1 MKQYFRIT
9 MLWLAVAMIAPM
21 MTSCDEFFSLLDNPV
36 TPALRVYTETLV
48 VGEGH
53 SLKINA
59 TTQDHVM
66 LTYASSNPSVAIVD
80 AEGNVI
86 GVSEGKAT
94 ITVTAQGDDDYY
106 RNQIFGTNT
115 HTVDVAVVKYDPTAI
130 KLLADA
136 QKEGALVSITFNLDG
151 TDYIAYFRLIN
162 GEYVLQSSPAAAR
175 AAAPAATRAAAPAR
189 GVTGASAPGSTII
202 YSEGASVP
210 VRMTLTLNTFKKA
223 KKTADLIVTW
233 TDKKT
238 GYAIAQAQIYGATAA
253 VSVVNAAS
261 HYANGHSVAMGDVQ
275 INGETAHSKDD
286 HDKADAGGGT
296 STTTGSGGSGGGGSS
311 SFSVTKAEFSPAIVE
326 MLISETLQL
335 KYSYSPSN
343 AKVYFSTEN
352 SNLITIDEKTGEVK
366 ALAEGRAKVNM
377 NTTATDG
384 ANICVAQCDINIAD
398 PDKLNTL
405 YNRLN
410 DGKEITSEKANMDIR
425 NLTLEFAYTFEEMSL
440 FDAVMLRKKIC
451 EEKSLTNVL
460 IIYGGDEYSGYT
472 FCVNDSYG
480 TETLK
485 PTDAIPSDWI
495 GATLFYVKQ

>member
-21 MTSCDEFFSLLDNPV
+21 LTSCDEFFGLIDNPV

-66 LTYASSNPSVAIVD
+66 LTYASSDPSVAIVD

-86 GVSEGKAT
+86 GVSEGKTT

-151 TDYIAYFRLIN
+151 TNYIAYFRLIN
-162 GEYVLQSSPAAAR
+162 GEYVLQPGPAAAR
-175 AAAPAATRAAAPAR
+175 GATRSSNSRVEEDVMYTSNNILQVDVAIYLP
-189 GVTGASAPGSTII
+189 PEPTI
-202 YSEGASVP
+202 SVSSIL
-210 VRMTLTLNTFKKA
+210 R
-223 KKTADLIVTW
+223 ITW
-233 TDKKT
+233 TDKET
-238 GYAIAQAQIYGATAA
+238 DNAIAQAQIDCSTAK
-253 VSVVNAAS
+253 VNILNVETRELAS
-261 HYANGHSVAMGDVQ
+261 ELESSRRVNLRRID
-275 INGETAHSKDD
+275 INSEEVF
-286 HDKADAGGGT
+286 DKATQSKSDQARAAAGITTGGTGTTDGNTGGGNST
-296 STTTGSGGSGGGGSS
+296 SG
-311 SFSVTKAEFSPAIVE
+311 FSVTKAEFSPTIVG
-326 MLISETLQL
+326 MLIGETMQL
-335 KYSYSPSN
+335 KYTYSPKN
-343 AKVYFSTEN
+343 AVYSFFTEN
-352 SNLITIDEKTGEVK
+352 SNLIAIDEKTGEVK
-366 ALAEGRAKVNM
+366 ALAEGSAKVNM

-384 ANICVAQCDINIAD
+384 TNICVAQCDIYIAD
-398 PDKLNTL
+398 PVKLNSL
-405 YNRLN
+405 YSKLN
-410 DGKEITSEKANMDIR
+410 DGKEITTENANMDIR
-425 NLTLEFAYTFEEMSL
+425 NLTLEFANIFDEIPLS
-440 FDAVMLRKKIC
+440 DAVMLRKKIC

-460 IIYGGDEYSGYT
+460 ILYGGDEYSGYT

-480 TETLK
+480 IATLK
-485 PTDAIPSDWI
+485 PTDAVPSDWI